1 MKLHDRVLFFPVTP
15 FGPDPDDGVQGD
27 VLAELVTDRL
37 VDRPGGVFVAC
48 GTGEF
53 HAMDLAEHDVA
64 VRATVEAVDGQVPVI
79 AGAGGPLPFAR
90 AFARQAQAA
99 GADGLLLMPPYLVG
113 GSSDGMVAY
122 AEQVAAASE
131 LPIVLYQRSQ
141 VRYTTDAI
149 RRLAQNPRIVGLKDG
164 TGDFDL
170 VQRLVLALRDELGGQ
185 VGDGFTLFNGLPTA
199 EFTATAYLGLGVDR
213 YSSAAF
219 CFIPEVATAFHTAYV
234 EGDTRRQG
242 ELLNGFYA
250 PLVRLRDQVPGYA
263 ISLVKAGVRLRGLD
277 TGSVRA
283 PLTDPTPEHLDE
295 LEKLI
300 TVGLDLAGHG

>member
-15 FGPDPDDGVQGD
+15 FGPDPDDGVQAD

-53 HAMDLAEHDVA
+53 HAMDGREHDVA
-64 VRATVEAVDGQVPVI
+64 VRAAVEAVDGQVPVV
-79 AGAGGPLPFAR
+79 AGAGGPLPLAR
-90 AFARQAQAA
+90 TFARQAQAA

-113 GSSDGMVAY
+113 GSTDGMVAY
-122 AEQVAAASE
+122 AEQVAASSE

-141 VRYTTDAI
+141 VRYTTEAI
-149 RRLAQNPRIVGLKDG
+149 RRLANNPRIVGLKDG

-170 VQRLVLALRDELGGQ
+170 VQRLVLALREELGGE

-199 EFTATAYLGLGVDR
+199 EFTAAAYLGLGVDR

-219 CFIPEVATAFHTAYV
+219 CFIPEVANAFHTAYL
-234 EGDTRRQG
+234 EGDSGRQE

-277 TGSVRA
+277 AGSVRA

-300 TVGLDLAGHG
+300 TVGLDLVGHG